1 MKSKKLMLDKQR
13 KNELGGKIYLTSL
26 LSVQP
31 DSGNMGA
38 GLRLSLMT
46 NYRLWRGNFC
56 FSDLQS
62 RMNSGVLYWRKPM
75 QSEFEQNNKLSIKIG
90 STAHAVILLELQA
103 SWIIWSTGGWHI
115 QWGNGG
121 LHRGRV
127 WSIQSQWNEDW
138 RLQDTPQSLSEF
150 VSTQLQYHCES
161 TNINLTET
169 NLRHSHKL
177 VSQSPI
183 TQSFFLPKNSSCK
196 KEGSEIQFKPT
207 SPLKSPCPVS
217 HYVLYK

>member
-103 SWIIWSTGGWHI
+103 SWII
-115 QWGNGG
+115 
-121 LHRGRV
+121 
-127 WSIQSQWNEDW
+127 
-138 RLQDTPQSLSEF
+138 
-150 VSTQLQYHCES
+150 
-161 TNINLTET
+161 
-169 NLRHSHKL
+169 
-177 VSQSPI
+177 
-183 TQSFFLPKNSSCK
+183 
-196 KEGSEIQFKPT
+196 
-207 SPLKSPCPVS
+207 
-217 HYVLYK
+217 